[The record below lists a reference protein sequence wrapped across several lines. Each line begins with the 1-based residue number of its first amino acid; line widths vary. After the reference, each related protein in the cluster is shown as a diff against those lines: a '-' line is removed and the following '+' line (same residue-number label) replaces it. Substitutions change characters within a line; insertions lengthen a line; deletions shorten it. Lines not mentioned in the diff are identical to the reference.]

1 MITLLVIDDE
11 EAILHAFR
19 RAFRAPD
26 FALHTA
32 SAAAEGLALLT
43 RVRPDVVI
51 LDVHLPDASGLDTFA
66 RIHQADERLPV
77 VLVTGH
83 GTTDLAIEAI
93 KRGAYDYLLK
103 PLELPQL
110 RELVTRAAATHRLMT
125 IPAAMPEVEAAP
137 AKADFLLG
145 RCPAMQEVY
154 KAIGR
159 VARQEV
165 AVLILGE

>member
-1 MITLLVIDDE
+1 MITLLVIDDA

-26 FALHTA
+26 FALQTA
-32 SAAAEGLALLT
+32 PTAAAGLAALAKS
-43 RVRPDVVI
+43 RPDVVI

-66 RIHQADERLPV
+66 QVHKADARLPV

-110 RELVTRAAATHRLMT
+110 RDLVTRAAATSRLMSV
-125 IPAAMPEVEAAP
+125 PAVLPDREP
-137 AKADFLLG
+137 TPDRADVLIG
-145 RCPAMQEVY
+145 KCPGMQEVY
-154 KAIGR
+154 KAVG
-159 VARQEV
+159 
-165 AVLILGE
+165 